1 MNMPTDPNRKPFSGL
16 RNPALYTSLIV
27 LLAALYAGSI
37 LYSRRQEAHELAEK
51 AKAEKLAQD
60 QKIVESLGGNS
71 FDILN
76 FYASP
81 PVIQHGETAQLCY
94 GVSNA
99 KSVRLEPQE
108 NKVWPSFMRCVDVAP
123 KKDTTYT
130 LTAEDGN
137 GNTKTAT
144 VVVRVR

>member
-1 MNMPTDPNRKPFSGL
+1 MHMLTNPNRKPYSGL
-16 RNPALYTSLIV
+16 RNPVLYTSLLI
-27 LLAALYAGSI
+27 LFAALYSGWV
-37 LYSRRQEAHELAEK
+37 LFSRRQEVRELEDK

-81 PVIQHGETAQLCY
+81 PVVQHGETAQLCY

-99 KSVRLEPQE
+99 KSVRVEPQP
-108 NKVWPSFMRCVDVAP
+108 NKVWPSYMRCVEVAP
-123 KKDTTYT
+123 QKDTAYT
-130 LTAEDGN
+130 LTAEDGR

-144 VVVRVR
+144 VVVKVR

>member
-1 MNMPTDPNRKPFSGL
+1 MLTEPSRKPYSGW
-16 RNPALYTSLIV
+16 RNPALYTSVIV
-27 LLAALYAGSI
+27 LVATLYAGWV
-37 LYSRRQEAHELAEK
+37 LFSRRQEVRDLEEK
-51 AKAEKLAQD
+51 AKAEKFAQD
-60 QKIVESLGGNS
+60 QKIVESLGGSS

-99 KSVRLEPQE
+99 KSVRLEPQTSA
-108 NKVWPSFMRCVDVAP
+108 VWPSYMRCVEVAP

-130 LTAEDGN
+130 LTAEDGH
-137 GNTKTAT
+137 GDTKTAT
-144 VVVRVR
+144 VVVKVKTR

>member
-1 MNMPTDPNRKPFSGL
+1 MLAEPNRKPYSGL
-16 RNPALYTSLIV
+16 RNPLLYTSLIV
-27 LLAALYAGSI
+27 VLATLYAGWV
-37 LYSRRQEAHELAEK
+37 LFSRRQEVRELEEK

-60 QKIVESLGGNS
+60 QKIVESLGGSS

-99 KSVRLEPQE
+99 KSVRLEPQTSA
-108 NKVWPSFMRCVDVAP
+108 VWPSYMRCVEVAP

-130 LTAEDGN
+130 LTAEDGR

-144 VVVRVR
+144 IVVKVRAL

>member
-1 MNMPTDPNRKPFSGL
+1 MLAEPNRKPYSGL
-16 RNPALYTSLIV
+16 RNPLLYTSLIV
-27 LLAALYAGSI
+27 VLATLYAGWISF
-37 LYSRRQEAHELAEK
+37 SRRQEVRELEEK

-60 QKIVESLGGNS
+60 QKIVESLGGSS

-99 KSVRLEPQE
+99 KSVRLEPQTSA
-108 NKVWPSFMRCVDVAP
+108 VWPSNMRCVEVAP

-130 LTAEDGN
+130 LTAKDGR

-144 VVVRVR
+144 IVVRVRAL